1 MVSQTAHTK
10 KLCEPFMA
18 HLENLYNIP
27 FDAPGTII
35 FFFGICLRVG
45 GGGGFVCYDAMLLNS
60 LTGMRTIIFLIVDC
74 TPHSV
79 RGYNLLVPLEGGT
92 TGVEPPGWYYLPLQR
107 LLSALCLT

>member
-1 MVSQTAHTK
+1 MLTCIKITIKRNRNHMVSQTAHTK

-45 GGGGFVCYDAMLLNS
+45 GLSVMMQCY
-60 LTGMRTIIFLIVDC
+60 
-74 TPHSV
+74 
-79 RGYNLLVPLEGGT
+79 
-92 TGVEPPGWYYLPLQR
+92 
-107 LLSALCLT
+107 